1 MMPMWNKKV
10 TKKIYNHPN
19 LLKKS
24 CLDKKQKMEW
34 DTEQPKHLQ
43 VIKIELKFFFL

>member
-19 LLKKS
+19 LFKKIMSRLKTKNGMRHWTNETLAS
-24 CLDKKQKMEW
+24 Y
-34 DTEQPKHLQ
+34 
-43 VIKIELKFFFL
+43 